1 MCNKCNNIN
10 CAGLCGE
17 YHSSPR
23 CNEPKCGNCHSHT
36 CTGCHGHSH
45 EHSHKCCGM
54 YQGVSL
60 SCGSLVINKGDKYD
74 DVIKKLFEAVC
85 VLNTL
90 KINQDEITCYAS
102 AVYGKIK
109 IVNQRGVKS
118 YFKGLVVGG
127 PMTIV
132 SNPLEIK
139 DIENRI
145 LNDPNFILIEC

>member
-23 CNEPKCGNCHSHT
+23 CNEPKCGDCHSH
-36 CTGCHGHSH
+36 GH
-45 EHSHKCCGM
+45 ECCGL

-60 SCGSLVINKGDKYD
+60 SCGSLIINKGDKYD
-74 DVIKKLFEAVC
+74 EVIKKLFEAVC

-102 AVYGKIK
+102 TVYGKIK
-109 IVNQRGVKS
+109 IINQRGVKS
-118 YFKGLVVGG
+118 YFKGVGSRR
-127 PMTIV
+127 
-132 SNPLEIK
+132 SNDYSI
-139 DIENRI
+139 
-145 LNDPNFILIEC
+145 